1 MRNSSLSLFSIP
13 AMKFIF
19 ITVLQSSFTL
29 WPLAVSNITRCMA
42 QASGLCSSSKNTLV
56 NYSTEYMQGGT
67 RFNSISD
74 ELKRHFGRK
83 TIKLGIDAGFTCP
96 NRDGTCGYG
105 GCAFCSGGGSGELA
119 AHLNVLSDAENAEA
133 ELAVAVSALTAQISS
148 SISEQIALMSD
159 KWPDAAYLAYFQSHT
174 NTYAPAETLRTLYNA
189 ALDDPR
195 IEGIVIATRPDCLPP
210 DVLDL
215 LSEINRDHYMWVE
228 LGLQTVHDEISHAMG
243 IGYTYETYE
252 RAVDELL
259 SRGIRVVTHLILGLP
274 GETQDMMLESV
285 RRVCERPLFG
295 IKLHLMNIVRTS
307 RLAETMPDYVPFTSI
322 DEYVDLVIRCLEIIP
337 PEITI
342 HRLTGDVP
350 RRLLISPEWS
360 YRKRTILNAINRELA
375 DRDTFQSAALDT

>member
-1 MRNSSLSLFSIP
+1 
-13 AMKFIF
+13 
-19 ITVLQSSFTL
+19 
-29 WPLAVSNITRCMA
+29 
-42 QASGLCSSSKNTLV
+42 
-56 NYSTEYMQGGT
+56 MQGGT

-96 NRDGTCGYG
+96 NRDGRCGYG

-119 AHLNVLSDAENAEA
+119 AHMNVLSGAENAGA
-133 ELAVAVSALTAQISS
+133 ELAVAASAVSNQISA

-195 IEGIVIATRPDCLPP
+195 IEGIVIATRPDCLAP

-228 LGLQTVHDEISHAMG
+228 LGLQTVHDETSRAMG

-252 RAVDELL
+252 KAVDELI

-274 GETQDMMLESV
+274 GETQEMMLESV
-285 RRVCERPLFG
+285 RRVCGRPVFG

-307 RLAETMPDYVPFTSI
+307 RLAETMPDYVPFDSI
-322 DEYVDLVIRCLEIIP
+322 EEYVDLVIRCLEIIP

-360 YRKRTILNAINRELA
+360 YRKRTILNAINRGLA
-375 DRDTFQSAALDT
+375 DRDTFQGAALAR